1 MATVYHSTVAG
12 AGLHF
17 HSLHQVLVLPL
28 ALEVGLKLLYSL
40 CLLVLWRLL
49 SGGSLD
55 QEMKM
60 TTDDKKNLL
69 VHVWGYTDVLMLVT
83 RTM

>member
-1 MATVYHSTVAG
+1 
-12 AGLHF
+12 
-17 HSLHQVLVLPL
+17 VLL
-28 ALEVGLKLLYSL
+28 
-40 CLLVLWRLL
+40 RLL

-69 VHVWGYTDVLMLVT
+69 VHV
-83 RTM
+83 

>member
-1 MATVYHSTVAG
+1 
-12 AGLHF
+12 
-17 HSLHQVLVLPL
+17 
-28 ALEVGLKLLYSL
+28 LKLLYSL
-40 CLLVLWRLL
+40 CLLVLLRLL